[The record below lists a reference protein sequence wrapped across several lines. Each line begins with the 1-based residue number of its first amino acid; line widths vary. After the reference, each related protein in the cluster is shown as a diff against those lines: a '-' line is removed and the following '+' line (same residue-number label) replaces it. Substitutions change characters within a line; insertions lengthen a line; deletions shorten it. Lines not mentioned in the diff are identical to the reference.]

1 MIKTSKKLLYLGFIL
16 PSLVVSLIFLVIIL
30 FSTISEIYSGEHVI
44 TRYIFSITVL
54 EAIWFIITSAI
65 GMYLFIL
72 LFCGIQ
78 SIIYSFLM
86 NYIIFPKV
94 KSHFRIVLIS
104 GVLGGLSTTL
114 PVLFLCFYSALYGT
128 SDSSNIYN
136 NEILIMLGPVFGFGF
151 VIGLF
156 SGYFLLKAYKSQ
168 EKALT

>member
-1 MIKTSKKLLYLGFIL
+1 MVKVSKKLLYLGFIL

-72 LFCGIQ
+72 LFCGTQ

-114 PVLFLCFYSALYGT
+114 PVLFLYFYSALFGMGDYPNLYT
-128 SDSSNIYN
+128 
-136 NEILIMLGPVFGFGF
+136 EILMLSPLFGFGF

>member
-1 MIKTSKKLLYLGFIL
+1 MVKVSKKLLYLGFIL

-114 PVLFLCFYSALYGT
+114 PVLSLYFYSALFGMGDYPNLYT
-128 SDSSNIYN
+128 
-136 NEILIMLGPVFGFGF
+136 EILMLSPLFGFGF

-156 SGYFLLKAYKSQ
+156 SGYLLLKAYKSQ

>member
-86 NYIIFPKV
+86 NYIIFSKV

-114 PVLFLCFYSALYGT
+114 PVLSLYFYSALFGMGDYPNLYT
-128 SDSSNIYN
+128 
-136 NEILIMLGPVFGFGF
+136 EILMLSPLFSFGF

>member
-1 MIKTSKKLLYLGFIL
+1 MIKVSKKLLYLGFIL
-16 PSLVVSLIFLVIIL
+16 PSLVTSFLFLVIAI
-30 FSTISEIYSGEHVI
+30 FSTFSEIY
-44 TRYIFSITVL
+44 RYISSITVL
-54 EAIWFIITSAI
+54 EAIWFIFRAI
-65 GMYLFIL
+65 GVYLMIL
-72 LFCGIQ
+72 LSCGVQ

-114 PVLFLCFYSALYGT
+114 PVLSLCFYSALNGT
-128 SDSSNIYN
+128 SDSSNIYK
-136 NEILIMLGPVFGFGF
+136 NEILIMLGPIFGFGF

>member
-30 FSTISEIYSGEHVI
+30 FSTISEIHSGEHVV
-44 TRYIFSITVL
+44 TQYIFSITVL
-54 EAIWFIITSAI
+54 EAIWFIITSSI
-65 GMYLFIL
+65 GMYLVIL
-72 LFCGIQ
+72 LLCGIQ

-104 GVLGGLSTTL
+104 GVLGGVSATL
-114 PVLFLCFYSALYGT
+114 PVLSLYFYSALYGT
-128 SDSSNIYN
+128 GDYPNLYT
-136 NEILIMLGPVFGFGF
+136 EVLKFGPLFGFGF